1 MKKLMLTM
9 AGLMMAGL
17 LYVNGQELDTV
28 PSRKKDTLRQE
39 ANKYQHNQ
47 ESFDLRDMTKVKAT
61 DVPAALHQTLQGSE
75 YKGWDAESSTI
86 YKSKTG
92 NLYTVEI
99 RDGNK
104 TKVFH
109 FDGDGKPIVDYN

>member
-17 LYVNGQELDTV
+17 LYVNGQQLDTI
-28 PSRKKDTLRQE
+28 PGRKKDTLRQE
-39 ANKYQHNQ
+39 ANKYQHTQ
-47 ESFDLRDMTKVKAT
+47 ESFDVKDMTKIKVT
-61 DVPAALHQTLQGSE
+61 DVPAALYQTLQGAE
-75 YKGWDAESSTI
+75 YKGWDEQSSTI

-99 RDGNK
+99 QDGNK
-104 TKVFH
+104 TRVFH
-109 FDGDGKPIVDYN
+109 FDGDGKPIVDY